1 ATENRPGVFSFG
13 SADRMVAFARKNKMR
28 VYGHTLIWYRV
39 PGWVSDITDA
49 KTIQAA
55 MNRNIKQV
63 VTRYKNSIDA
73 WDVVNEPL

>member
-1 ATENRPGVFSFG
+1 
-13 SADRMVAFARKNKMR
+13 
-28 VYGHTLIWYRV
+28 HTLIWYRV

-55 MNRNIKQV
+55 MIRHIKQV

-73 WDVVNEPL
+73 WDVVNEPLEYDAPDLRDCVLRRLLGDDYIRMSFDM